1 MASGGDRV
9 PSNPAP
15 VSNPGAGS
23 ARTDGQAAR
32 FVAGVDNASDFQDIE
47 SSAKINKSGVTLPQG
62 RSGGAPVFPQEDIV
76 PLTAKTTR
84 PDEPVS
90 AGSATGAGPSNAA
103 LASTTMLAAQNDQD
117 IAKLAALLPV
127 YQQIAESP
135 SASNATRNYV
145 RWIESQ
151 VMHPQVNQ

>member
-1 MASGGDRV
+1 MAKKASE
-9 PSNPAP
+9 NFK
-15 VSNPGAGS
+15 VSATGGAGTS
-23 ARTDGQAAR
+23 GQAAP

-62 RSGGAPVFPQEDIV
+62 RSGGAPVMPQEDIV
-76 PLTAKTTR
+76 PLSARTTR
-84 PDEPVS
+84 PNEPVT
-90 AGSATGAGPSNAA
+90 AGGAMGDGPSNAA

-117 IAKLAALLPV
+117 MAKLAALLPI
-127 YQQIAESP
+127 YKQIAESP

-145 RWIESQ
+145 RWVESQ